1 MHKDLLTLL
10 CCILFDFLNSIV
22 RFSWYAK
29 LLRLNINN
37 NQDWIKNVLVEECM
51 DVQII
56 LA

>member
-37 NQDWIKNVLVEECM
+37 NQDWIKGILIEECM